1 MAKGILVHPTIIRWA
16 VRASKKNLDTL
27 SEKFNKLGTWVT
39 EESELTVS
47 ELNKLSKELKIP
59 FGYFFL
65 DNPPIEDIQLL
76 KYRTVDNIETEHPS
90 RELIDTIKEMEVRQE
105 FMRDFLIEDGFLP
118 LDFVGSATLDN
129 DIEQLAQ
136 NIKEILGLNSSW
148 NRKNPDA
155 FKTLREAV
163 SSIGILVMQNGVV
176 GSNNKRVLDVAEF
189 RAFVLIDKYAPLI
202 FLNATD
208 SYNAKIFSL
217 CHELIHIWL
226 GINELYN
233 DNFSSDQ
240 LFNNENLETFCN
252 EVAAELLL
260 PFKNIQTIYSN
271 KYDIFKN
278 IELLSKEFS
287 VSELVVCI
295 RLKNKNFISNK
306 DFETVYSI
314 LVQKMNE
321 SLLNRKY
328 NAKKPGGNY
337 YYTVGTRLDS
347 IFVNSV
353 NRKAKEGKILYT
365 EAYRLVGAKGK
376 TYDNLMK
383 YMEGK

>member
-1 MAKGILVHPTIIRWA
+1 MAKGILIKPTIIEWA
-16 VRASKKNLDTL
+16 IRASKKNLVTL
-27 SEKFNKLGTWVT
+27 SEKFNKIETWRT
-39 EESELTVS
+39 EDSELTVS

-65 DNPPIEDIQLL
+65 DKPPVEDIELL
-76 KYRTVDNIETEHPS
+76 KYRTVDNIETEQPS
-90 RELIDTIKEMEVRQE
+90 RELIDTIREMEVRQE
-105 FMRDFLIEDGFLP
+105 FMRDFRIEDGFLP
-118 LDFVGSATLDN
+118 LDFVGSASLEN

-136 NIKEILGLNSSW
+136 SIKETLGLNSNW
-148 NRKNPDA
+148 NKKNPDT
-155 FKTLREAV
+155 FKTLREAI

-176 GSNNKRVLDVAEF
+176 GSNNNRVLDVTEF
-189 RAFVLIDKYAPLI
+189 RAFVLIDKYVPLI

-217 CHELIHIWL
+217 CHELVHIWL

-233 DNFSSDQ
+233 DNFSSNQ
-240 LFNNENLETFCN
+240 LFNNEKLETFCN

-260 PFKNIQTIYSN
+260 PLKNIQTVYSN
-271 KYDIFKN
+271 EYDVYKN

-287 VSELVVCI
+287 ISELVVCI
-295 RLKNKNFISNK
+295 RLKNENFISDK
-306 DFETVYSI
+306 DFKTVYSI
-314 LVQKMNE
+314 LVKKMKEN
-321 SLLNRKY
+321 LLN
-328 NAKKPGGNY
+328 KKSSTKTTGGNY

-347 IFVNSV
+347 NFVNSV
-353 NRKAKEGKILYT
+353 NRKAKEGRILYT

-383 YMEGK
+383 YMEGR